1 MDFDWLFF
9 VEISLGGLG
18 TGGLYALTALAFVI
32 IFKSTGVVNLAI
44 GEMLMVG
51 AYLVYGLATGFG
63 LPIWLAIIVGVL
75 GSGLA
80 GGVIERL
87 AIRPMVGESPIST
100 FMITV
105 GLASV
110 LVGAV
115 ELVWTAD
122 QRRMPQ
128 IMPDEAIFIGEAF
141 VSSKVFYGFFV
152 TSAPQAHG
160 ETDPINSAAQAMA
173 AVGLAVT
180 IPRMAVWRVLVQ
192 AEQPVSARYVIRHIV
207 QEELD
212 ISISSIY
219 AALRRLVEV
228 NLLTD
233 CTLAGRL
240 HYYLTA
246 RSFRHRIVCMGSG
259 KEYWLADNELERA
272 IAVFCKKHGFEVSD
286 YMLSV
291 QGKNIKQN
299 KVLVR
304 SAS

>member
-1 MDFDWLFF
+1 MALF

-63 LPIWLAIIVGVL
+63 LPMWLAIIVGVL

-122 QRRMPQ
+122 QRRMPP

-152 TSAPQAHG
+152 TLILISL
-160 ETDPINSAAQAMA
+160 
-173 AVGLAVT
+173 GLLVF
-180 IPRMAVWRVLVQ
+180 RFWRGGV
-192 AEQPVSARYVIRHIV
+192 
-207 QEELD
+207 
-212 ISISSIY
+212 
-219 AALRRLVEV
+219 ALRATAFDQGAAYSMGINVPRVFRFPG
-228 NLLTD
+228 LL
-233 CTLAGRL
+233 GP
-240 HYYLTA
+240 
-246 RSFRHRIVCMGSG
+246 
-259 KEYWLADNELERA
+259 
-272 IAVFCKKHGFEVSD
+272 
-286 YMLSV
+286 
-291 QGKNIKQN
+291 
-299 KVLVR
+299 
-304 SAS
+304 

>member
-115 ELVWTAD
+115 ELIWTAD
-122 QRRMPQ
+122 QRRMPP

-152 TSAPQAHG
+152 TLILISLGLLVFRFWRGGVALRATAFDQGAAYSMG
-160 ETDPINSAAQAMA
+160 INVPRVFSLSWVIGAMIA
-173 AVGLAVT
+173 TVAGVIVGAIGGISPSMGIFGLS
-180 IPRMAVWRVLVQ
+180 VLV
-192 AEQPVSARYVIRHIV
+192 VVIAGGLDSVLGALVAGIAIGLIEAWASGFLGGEYKVVVTFLILIIV
-207 QEELD
+207 LMIRPYGLFGTREIE
-212 ISISSIY
+212 
-219 AALRRLVEV
+219 RL
-228 NLLTD
+228 
-233 CTLAGRL
+233 
-240 HYYLTA
+240 
-246 RSFRHRIVCMGSG
+246 
-259 KEYWLADNELERA
+259 
-272 IAVFCKKHGFEVSD
+272 
-286 YMLSV
+286 
-291 QGKNIKQN
+291 
-299 KVLVR
+299 
-304 SAS
+304 

>member
-63 LPIWLAIIVGVL
+63 LPMWLAIVVGVL

-115 ELVWTAD
+115 ELIWTAD
-122 QRRMPQ
+122 QRRMPP

-152 TSAPQAHG
+152 TLILISLGLLVFRFWRGGVALRATAFDQGAAYSMG
-160 ETDPINSAAQAMA
+160 INVPRVFSLSWVIGAMIA
-173 AVGLAVT
+173 TVAGVIVGAIGGISPSMGIFGLS
-180 IPRMAVWRVLVQ
+180 VLV
-192 AEQPVSARYVIRHIV
+192 VVIAGGLDSVLGALVAGMAIGLIEAWASGFLGGEYKVVVTFLILIIV
-207 QEELD
+207 LMIRPYGLFGTREIE
-212 ISISSIY
+212 
-219 AALRRLVEV
+219 RL
-228 NLLTD
+228 
-233 CTLAGRL
+233 
-240 HYYLTA
+240 
-246 RSFRHRIVCMGSG
+246 
-259 KEYWLADNELERA
+259 
-272 IAVFCKKHGFEVSD
+272 
-286 YMLSV
+286 
-291 QGKNIKQN
+291 
-299 KVLVR
+299 
-304 SAS
+304 

>member
-63 LPIWLAIIVGVL
+63 LPMWLAIIVGVL

-122 QRRMPQ
+122 QRRMPP

-152 TSAPQAHG
+152 TLILISLGLLVFRFWRGGVALRATAFDQGAAYSMG
-160 ETDPINSAAQAMA
+160 INVPRVFSLSWVIGAMIA
-173 AVGLAVT
+173 TVAGVIVGAIGGISPSMGIFGLS
-180 IPRMAVWRVLVQ
+180 VLV
-192 AEQPVSARYVIRHIV
+192 VVIAGGLDSVLGALVAGMAIGLIEAWASGFLGGEYKVVVTFLILIIV
-207 QEELD
+207 LMIRPYGLFGTREIE
-212 ISISSIY
+212 
-219 AALRRLVEV
+219 RL
-228 NLLTD
+228 
-233 CTLAGRL
+233 
-240 HYYLTA
+240 
-246 RSFRHRIVCMGSG
+246 
-259 KEYWLADNELERA
+259 
-272 IAVFCKKHGFEVSD
+272 
-286 YMLSV
+286 
-291 QGKNIKQN
+291 
-299 KVLVR
+299 
-304 SAS
+304 

>member
-9 VEISLGGLG
+9 AEISLAGLG

-63 LPIWLAIIVGVL
+63 LPIWLAIVVGVL

-115 ELVWTAD
+115 ELIWTAD

-128 IMPDEAIFIGEAF
+128 IMPDTAIFIGEAF

-152 TSAPQAHG
+152 TLILISLVLLVFRFWRGGVALRATAFDQGAAYSMG
-160 ETDPINSAAQAMA
+160 INVPRVFSLSWVVGSMIAAMA
-173 AVGLAVT
+173 GVIVGAVGGISPSMGIFGLS
-180 IPRMAVWRVLVQ
+180 VLV
-192 AEQPVSARYVIRHIV
+192 VVIAGGLDSVLGALVAGMAIGLIESWASGFLGGEYKIV
-207 QEELD
+207 VTFLILIIVLMIRPYGLFGTREIE
-212 ISISSIY
+212 
-219 AALRRLVEV
+219 RL
-228 NLLTD
+228 
-233 CTLAGRL
+233 
-240 HYYLTA
+240 
-246 RSFRHRIVCMGSG
+246 
-259 KEYWLADNELERA
+259 
-272 IAVFCKKHGFEVSD
+272 
-286 YMLSV
+286 
-291 QGKNIKQN
+291 
-299 KVLVR
+299 
-304 SAS
+304 

>member
-9 VEISLGGLG
+9 AEISLAGLG

-63 LPIWLAIIVGVL
+63 LPMWLAIVVGVL

-115 ELVWTAD
+115 ELIWTAD
-122 QRRMPQ
+122 QRRMPP

-152 TSAPQAHG
+152 TLILISLGLLVFRFWRGGVALRATAFDQGAAYSMG
-160 ETDPINSAAQAMA
+160 INVPRVFSLSWVIGAMIA
-173 AVGLAVT
+173 AVAGVIVGAIGGISPAMGIFGLS
-180 IPRMAVWRVLVQ
+180 VLV
-192 AEQPVSARYVIRHIV
+192 VVIAGGLDSVLGALVAGMAIGLIESWASGFLGGEYKVVVTFLILIIV
-207 QEELD
+207 LMIRPYGLFGTREIE
-212 ISISSIY
+212 
-219 AALRRLVEV
+219 RL
-228 NLLTD
+228 
-233 CTLAGRL
+233 
-240 HYYLTA
+240 
-246 RSFRHRIVCMGSG
+246 
-259 KEYWLADNELERA
+259 
-272 IAVFCKKHGFEVSD
+272 
-286 YMLSV
+286 
-291 QGKNIKQN
+291 
-299 KVLVR
+299 
-304 SAS
+304 

>member
-9 VEISLGGLG
+9 AEISLAGLG

-63 LPIWLAIIVGVL
+63 LPIWLAIVVGVL

-115 ELVWTAD
+115 ELIWTAD
-122 QRRMPQ
+122 QRRMPP

-152 TSAPQAHG
+152 TLILISLGLLVFRFWRGGVALRATAFDQGAAYSMG
-160 ETDPINSAAQAMA
+160 INVPRVFSLSWVIGAMIA
-173 AVGLAVT
+173 TVAGVIVGAIGGISPSMGIFGLS
-180 IPRMAVWRVLVQ
+180 VLV
-192 AEQPVSARYVIRHIV
+192 VVIAGGLDSVLGALVAGIAIGLIEAWASGFLGGEYKVVVTFLILIIV
-207 QEELD
+207 LMIRPYGLFGTREIE
-212 ISISSIY
+212 
-219 AALRRLVEV
+219 RL
-228 NLLTD
+228 
-233 CTLAGRL
+233 
-240 HYYLTA
+240 
-246 RSFRHRIVCMGSG
+246 
-259 KEYWLADNELERA
+259 
-272 IAVFCKKHGFEVSD
+272 
-286 YMLSV
+286 
-291 QGKNIKQN
+291 
-299 KVLVR
+299 
-304 SAS
+304 